1 MKRSISAWR
10 RTHSPG
16 SSAEWRRARLSS
28 QQQDRFH
35 LLPRSLAGDFD
46 RTSAPSQSSSTPRG
60 SSSLMLCCGGRRWR
74 SGSWRPTRMS
84 SRTRSGIQ
92 CKSLSS
98 RTRSGIQCHALT
110 GLRIRS
116 AMTGRNKL
124 RPDSNLSCRTPKLSS
139 RAPRLSSRA
148 PRLSSRARPGIQE
161 VRGHGLRIRSAMTTL
176 KAL

>member
-124 RPDSNLSCRTPKLSS
+124 GSGSKAVIPGSTRDPGSPGTWIADQVRNDNIKSS
-139 RAPRLSSRA
+139 IISFVSPNKK
-148 PRLSSRARPGIQE
+148 
-161 VRGHGLRIRSAMTTL
+161 H
-176 KAL
+176 KW

>member
-124 RPDSNLSCRTPKLSS
+124 GSGSK
-139 RAPRLSSRA
+139 AVI
-148 PRLSSRARPGIQE
+148 PGSTRDPGSPGTWIADQ
-161 VRGHGLRIRSAMTTL
+161 VRNDRQ
-176 KAL
+176 K